1 MAMTFDLAAV
11 YALAGPAL
19 LVFTRIVA
27 LFAVSPLIG
36 GMYVPF
42 QAKALLAAAVTA
54 VLLPAQIAAMPV
66 SALDGWFA
74 LLVVKEA
81 MVGLTIGWFI
91 DLFFQG
97 VRFGGDLANR
107 HAGYSAAEYFDPET
121 DAAASPIG
129 DLFHIGAVMLFLL
142 TDGHHLFFAA
152 LSRSY
157 AVIPAG
163 AWTLGPDLVPTL
175 VAGVDEL
182 TRIALAISFPVLS
195 TIMAITIAEGVIVRA
210 VPQINMLHFSFAM
223 KIMVSLLVLYA
234 GMPAAVA
241 FMAAALAGMQQA
253 TFALMPLMR

>member
-1 MAMTFDLAAV
+1 MAMTYDLAA
-11 YALAGPAL
+11 AFGLAGPAI

-27 LFAVSPLIG
+27 LFAVGPIIG
-36 GMYVPF
+36 GMYVPP

-54 VLLPAQIAAMPV
+54 VLVPGQMATMPPAQ
-66 SALDGWFA
+66 LDGWFA

-81 MVGLTIGWFI
+81 MVGLTIGWFA

-107 HAGYSAAEYFDPET
+107 HAGYSAAESFDPET
-121 DAAASPIG
+121 DSTISPIG
-129 DLFHIGAVMLFLL
+129 DMFHIGAVLLFLL

-152 LSRSY
+152 LARSF
-157 AVIPAG
+157 AIIPAG
-163 AWTLGPDLVPTL
+163 GWSLGPELVPTL
-175 VAGVDEL
+175 IAGVDEL
-182 TRIALAISFPVLS
+182 TRVALAISFPVLS

-210 VPQINMLHFSFAM
+210 VPQINMLHFSFAL

-241 FMAAALAGMQQA
+241 FMAAALAGMEQA
-253 TFALMPLMR
+253 TFALIPLMR